1 MKQLRG
7 HHLFCAALF
16 QGCGYNEA
24 FTRSM
29 EEALAALAAGEGMS
43 LVYGSDDLCKACP
56 HCLPGNACGLGTS
69 DVLRRDQAAREAC
82 GLSLGQELSPVQ
94 VGERLRQV
102 NRSQWE
108 KVCGGC
114 RWQREGLCSWELF
127 ERLRKERFL

>member
-29 EEALAALAAGEGMS
+29 EEVLAALAAGEGMS

-82 GLSLGQELSPVQ
+82 GLSLGQELS
-94 VGERLRQV
+94 L
-102 NRSQWE
+102 S
-108 KVCGGC
+108 
-114 RWQREGLCSWELF
+114 LIHI
-127 ERLRKERFL
+127 